1 MNTLPVIGITMGDLS
16 GIGPEI
22 ILKALSDPKIYTLCK
37 PIVIGDPGSLL
48 RNFPQEQTIFI
59 NELSS
64 PEEARG
70 KFGIIDM
77 VAISKLS
84 PDLMIPGR
92 PTPEGGR
99 TMVKS
104 ILKTVEL
111 AQNKSIAAMVTC
123 PINKALMNDV
133 GYHYEGHTQLIA
145 HLTNSD
151 DYIMMLA
158 GKWLKVTLVTI
169 HCALKDVASSL
180 DIDKIY
186 RTIIITSK
194 GLKHDFG
201 IENPRIAVAALNPHA
216 GESGMFGSEES
227 EIIIP
232 AVDKALGDGYD
243 VTGPLPAD
251 TIYYKAASGSYD
263 AVVSMYH
270 DQALIPLKLLHFSDG
285 VNITLGLPIV
295 RTSVDHGTAYDIAGK
310 GLADE
315 ASLKEAINM
324 AIDMAHHRQKKIR
337 PYENSNT

>member
-22 ILKALSDPKIYTLCK
+22 ILKALSDPKIYTICK
-37 PIVIGDPGSLL
+37 PIVIGDPGPLL
-48 RNFPQEQTIFI
+48 RNTPSDQTIFI

-64 PEEARG
+64 PEEARC
-70 KFGIIDM
+70 KLGIIDM
-77 VAISKLS
+77 VSISNLKPNLI
-84 PDLMIPGR
+84 IPGR
-92 PTPEGGR
+92 PTHEGGR

-104 ILKTVEL
+104 ILKAVEL
-111 AQNKSIAAMVTC
+111 TQNRSIAAMVTC

-169 HCALKDVASSL
+169 HCALKDVPSNL
-180 DIDKIY
+180 DSNKVY
-186 RTIIITSK
+186 RTIILTSK
-194 GLKHDFG
+194 GLKYDFG
-201 IENPRIAVAALNPHA
+201 IEKPRIAVSALNPHA
-216 GESGMFGSEES
+216 GEAGIFGSEEN
-227 EIIIP
+227 EIIVP
-232 AVDKALGDGYD
+232 AVNKALNEGYN

-251 TIYYKAASGSYD
+251 TLYYKAASGNYD

-285 VNITLGLPIV
+285 VNITLGLSII

-315 ASLKEAINM
+315 NSLKEAIITATN
-324 AIDMAHHRQKKIR
+324 IVHNRRKTIR
-337 PYENSNT
+337 T